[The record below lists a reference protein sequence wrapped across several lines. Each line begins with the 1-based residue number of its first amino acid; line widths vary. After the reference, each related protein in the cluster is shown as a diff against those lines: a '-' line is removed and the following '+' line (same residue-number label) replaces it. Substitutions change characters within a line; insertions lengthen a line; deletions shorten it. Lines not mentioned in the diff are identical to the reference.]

1 MKTSELLNALQNNN
15 IDDIIDIIPDINFT
29 EYLEALLS
37 QSGLKKAE
45 VIKKANL
52 HREYGYQ
59 IFKGIR
65 TPDKD
70 KIICISLAMHLSV
83 EETNRLLS
91 LSNNGS
97 LYAKVAR
104 DAIVIYCLNNKLDV
118 MATNEMLLN
127 LNFKALE

>member
-45 VIKKANL
+45 IIRKANL

-83 EETNRLLS
+83 EETNHLLS

>member
-45 VIKKANL
+45 IIKKANL

-83 EETNRLLS
+83 EETNHLLS